1 MSSGNSLDFTKEDLD
16 LFESH
21 GVAVKEMEA
30 AAVAW
35 AAHLHATPMFALK
48 AITDIV
54 DGAPPSAIPCKRR
67 QTESQSVRPCRR
79 SNIAVVLLHLGTLDT
94 STKEGAGRSPSTLS
108 AVKHQS
114 AHCVGHTLS
123 SSIVI
128 GSPCLV

>member
-16 LFESH
+16 LFEQH

-54 DGAPPSAIPCKRR
+54 DGV
-67 QTESQSVRPCRR
+67 QFDSVC
-79 SNIAVVLLHLGTLDT
+79 
-94 STKEGAGRSPSTLS
+94 
-108 AVKHQS
+108 
-114 AHCVGHTLS
+114 
-123 SSIVI
+123 SIVLKCDYPFLQPC
-128 GSPCLV
+128 GSKCAPCPCSQGCQGLA